1 MVQLEILKEQE
12 LSGEDIKEL
21 QEEVRRLA
29 KEKNAV
35 LLAHYYQRPEVQDIA
50 DFVGDSLELSRKASQ
65 TDADIIVFCGVRFM
79 CETAKIVNP
88 TKKVLHPNPESGCPM
103 ADMIKADDVLRL
115 KEKHPDAEVV
125 AYVNTNAD
133 VKAVSDVCVTSANAI
148 RVVQKLTSKKIIFIP
163 DQALGNWVKRHVPDK
178 EFVIWQG

>member
-1 MVQLEILKEQE
+1 MVQVELLRDQE
-12 LSGEDIKEL
+12 LSTDDIKEL
-21 QEEVRRLA
+21 QEEIKRLA
-29 KEKNAV
+29 REKNAV

-103 ADMIKADDVLRL
+103 ADMI
-115 KEKHPDAEVV
+115 
-125 AYVNTNAD
+125 
-133 VKAVSDVCVTSANAI
+133 SA
-148 RVVQKLTSKKIIFIP
+148 K
-163 DQALGNWVKRHVPDK
+163 
-178 EFVIWQG
+178 